1 MNDPVYKQVSRGA
14 GDLERNCGALVFLAL
29 SRFYLFGVCFFSF
42 VTVETWVSGLFR
54 RKDHEYGFGGSNKLV
69 APPSVRDR
77 KKKTDE
83 N

>member
-1 MNDPVYKQVSRGA
+1 ME
-14 GDLERNCGALVFLAL
+14 LETLKGTAVHLCFLRFLAFIFL
-29 SRFYLFGVCFFSF
+29 EFVFSF
-42 VTVETWVSGLFR
+42 VTVETWFSGLFR

-77 KKKTDE
+77 KKRTDE

>member
-29 SRFYLFGVCFFSF
+29 SRFYLFGVCFF
-42 VTVETWVSGLFR
+42 LLLLL
-54 RKDHEYGFGGSNKLV
+54 KLGFLV
-69 APPSVRDR
+69 FLGVKIMNMDSVVPI
-77 KKKTDE
+77 

>member
-1 MNDPVYKQVSRGA
+1 ME
-14 GDLERNCGALVFLAL
+14 LETLKGTAVHLCFLRFLAFIFL
-29 SRFYLFGVCFFSF
+29 ELFFVSF
-42 VTVETWVSGLFR
+42 VTVETRFSGLFR

-77 KKKTDE
+77 KKRTDE